1 MDLVEMPVV
10 QSRFDIVEELSAAEV
25 AAGTQFV
32 AVQLF
37 AQRDI
42 HVDFVR
48 PGLRVA
54 TDADIGVGTAEAF
67 GMEISRV

>member
-10 QSRFDIVEELSAAEV
+10 QSRFDIVEEFSAAEV

-37 AQRDI
+37 AQR
-42 HVDFVR
+42 
-48 PGLRVA
+48 
-54 TDADIGVGTAEAF
+54 
-67 GMEISRV
+67 ISTSILFAQVSESPPMLTLELELLKLLVWK